1 MKEQD
6 LIDSICSETVS
17 KISGGHILALQDTT
31 EFNFQWNKK
40 RKKASSGL
48 GACRATGSLGFMLH
62 PTLAL
67 NADTLEVYGF
77 SHIRMWHREDG
88 TGTKHDRDYK
98 SLALESKE
106 SYKWIESCHR
116 SMPALERADV
126 VTLIEDR
133 EGDIYKQF
141 CEVPS
146 DNVHLLVRN
155 SQNRRLTNGKTLQYH
170 LEGLPVQG
178 TYELEVIQGNTT
190 GFQKRKALMQVKY
203 DEVTLIKPATLKDN
217 TAEQV
222 TITVVSVEEAGPCE
236 STQPIRW
243 RLLTTHDVGSLTDAI
258 QIVKWY
264 SMRWYIEQ
272 LFRLLKSKGFQIE
285 RSELESGWAIRK
297 LTVLAMKSALTIMRL
312 KLALQE
318 KNEVSAK
325 QTFSSAQLECLEYL
339 NNQYQ
344 GRTIKQQN
352 RYKTYTLA
360 WAAWILARLGGWKG
374 YESQRQAGFITMKEG
389 INRFEDIYKGF
400 TLLKN
405 KVVCTP

>member
-1 MKEQD
+1 MKEED
-6 LIDSICSETVS
+6 LINSICRETAS
-17 KISGGHILALQDTT
+17 KITGGHILALQDTT
-31 EFNFQWNKK
+31 EFNFQWNKN
-40 RKKASSGL
+40 RKKPSSGL

-88 TGTKHDRDYK
+88 TGTKYERDYK

-106 SYKWIESCHR
+106 SYKWIESSLK
-116 SMPALERADV
+116 SMSALEKADMVTV
-126 VTLIEDR
+126 VEDR

-141 CEVPS
+141 CKVPKE
-146 DNVHLLVRN
+146 NVHLLVRN
-155 SQNRRLTNGKTLQYH
+155 SQNRRLGNGKTLHSH
-170 LEGLPVQG
+170 LKELPVQG
-178 TYELEVIQGNTT
+178 TYELEIVDGNTF
-190 GFQKRKALMQVKY
+190 GFKKRKALMQVKY
-203 DEVTLIKPATLKDN
+203 DQVTLLKPRKLKDN
-217 TAEQV
+217 TAAKVAV
-222 TITVVSVEEAGPCE
+222 TIVSVEEANP
-236 STQPIRW
+236 SNPAQTIRW
-243 RLLTTHDVGSLTDAI
+243 RLLTTHVVESLPDAI

-318 KNEVSAK
+318 KNEVDAK
-325 QTFSSAQLECLEYL
+325 QTFNSEQLKCLEYL

-352 RYKTYTLA
+352 RYKPYTLA

-374 YESQRQAGFITMKEG
+374 YESQRQAGFITMKES
-389 INRFEDIYKGF
+389 IDRFEDIYKGF
-400 TLLKN
+400 SLLKN

>member
-1 MKEQD
+1 MKEED
-6 LIDSICSETVS
+6 LINSICRETAK
-17 KISGGHILALQDTT
+17 KITGGHILALQDTS
-31 EFNFQWNKK
+31 EFNFQWNKN
-40 RKKASSGL
+40 RKKPSSGL

-88 TGTKHDRDYK
+88 FGTKYERNYK

-106 SYKWIESCHR
+106 SYKWIES
-116 SMPALERADV
+116 SLKSIPALERADM

-141 CEVPS
+141 CEVPRE
-146 DNVHLLVRN
+146 NVHLLIRN
-155 SQNRRLTNGKTLQYH
+155 SQNRCLDNGKTLHSH
-170 LEGLPVQG
+170 LKELPVQG
-178 TYELEVIQGNTT
+178 TYVLEILGGNTS
-190 GFQKRKALMQVKY
+190 GFQKREARMQVKY
-203 DEVTLIKPATLKDN
+203 DHVTLLKPRTLKDDT
-217 TAEQV
+217 TAQV
-222 TITVVSVEEAGPCE
+222 RIAVVSVEEVNPCNPE
-236 STQPIRW
+236 QTIRW
-243 RLLTTHDVGSLTDAI
+243 RLLTTHDVESLSDAI

-297 LTVLAMKSALTIMRL
+297 LTVLAMKSALTIMNL

-318 KNEVSAK
+318 NNEISAK
-325 QTFSSAQLECLEYL
+325 QTFSAEQLECLDYL

-344 GRTIKQQN
+344 GKTIKQQN
-352 RYKTYTLA
+352 QYKPYSQA
-360 WAAWILARLGGWKG
+360 WAAWILARVGGWKG
-374 YESQRQAGFITMKEG
+374 YKSQRQAGFITLKEG
-389 INRFEDIYKGF
+389 IDRFEDIYKGY